1 LSAGTQSTNRVELE
15 GTLAERGTLR
25 HTPAGVP
32 VIEFRIAH
40 QSENPEAGARRKV
53 RAEVPA
59 LAFEAT
65 ARLIAAQALGTR
77 IKASGFLCARSQ
89 RSKALVMHVNEIEFM
104 QGE

>member
-1 LSAGTQSTNRVELE
+1 MSAGTHSANRIELE

-25 HTPAGVP
+25 HTPAGVS

-40 QSENPEAGARRKV
+40 QSESPEAGARRKV

-59 LAFEAT
+59 LAFEST

-77 IKASGFLCARSQ
+77 IRASGFLCERSH
-89 RSKALVMHVNEIEFM
+89 RSKALVMHVNDIEFM

>member
-1 LSAGTQSTNRVELE
+1 MSAGTDSANRVHLE

-40 QSENPEAGARRKV
+40 QSESPEAGGRRKV

-59 LAFEAT
+59 LAFEST
-65 ARLIAAQALGTR
+65 ARLIATQALGTR
-77 IKASGFLCARSQ
+77 IKASGFLCERSR
-89 RSKALVMHVNEIEFM
+89 RSKALVMHVNDIEFM

>member
-1 LSAGTQSTNRVELE
+1 MSGGTDSANRVELE

-40 QSENPEAGARRKV
+40 RSECLEAGARRKV

-59 LAFEAT
+59 LAFGST
-65 ARLIAAQALGTR
+65 ARLIATQALGTR
-77 IKASGFLCARSQ
+77 IKASGFLCEKSRK
-89 RSKALVMHVNEIEFM
+89 SKALVMHIDDIEFM